1 MNTCEQFEVAEV
13 WIFGNSQKIGGA
25 WYHPC
30 AWRFANTESAN
41 KAVINSG
48 YLRELPSWCS
58 TGGQIAKGRIKM
70 IGAHRRGRSWDML
83 IERMEIA
90 EEGGEA

>member
-1 MNTCEQFEVAEV
+1 MSTKKNTTSAATVAAY
-13 WIFGNSQKIGGA
+13 I
-25 WYHPC
+25 P
-30 AWRFANTESAN
+30 ESVATATAEAQR
-41 KAVINSG
+41 K
-48 YLRELPSWCS
+48 
-58 TGGQIAKGRIKM
+58 GQIAKGRIKM

>member
-1 MNTCEQFEVAEV
+1 MNACEPFEVAEV
-13 WIFGNSQKIGGA
+13 WIFGNSQK
-25 WYHPC
+25 
-30 AWRFANTESAN
+30 R
-41 KAVINSG
+41 
-48 YLRELPSWCS
+48 
-58 TGGQIAKGRIKM
+58 RIKM